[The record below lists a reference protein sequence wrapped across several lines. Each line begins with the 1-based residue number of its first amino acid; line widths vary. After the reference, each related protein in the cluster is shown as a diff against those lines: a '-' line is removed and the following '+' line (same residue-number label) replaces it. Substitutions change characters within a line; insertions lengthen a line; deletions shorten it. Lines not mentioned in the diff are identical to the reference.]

1 MASRRKAKAE
11 VVIPEQNKGFGDFI
25 AIVLFATGIF
35 ATVAFLSLQFYIS
48 DLPIDAN
55 LQKYSESN
63 IMGPLGHYFA
73 VLINGAFGWSA
84 LFLPIACF
92 LLATYNAFY
101 RDQDFSWYF
110 KPSSLFSLLLAG
122 LLIAGLNYTYFHDV
136 GGGEIGALIS
146 NPLIRYFN
154 FSGAVLVQASLAILI
169 IAHLSRLTI
178 AEIVTFGTKSFATVS
193 KFLCWNLPKYACEY
207 LVSTWQDFISYRE
220 ERRELAVAGNFAIE
234 LEVPETKKP
243 RQSKKKEFVIEKPV
257 VEPKKSSRKAVFET
271 AIIEEEI
278 EDEEEYEEE
287 DTREV
292 IVRRRD
298 IQGVSKQLKKRKR
311 PVFDSYC
318 PPDFDIL
325 TPGEGSSGLDDD
337 QLLIQM
343 SELIEEKLSDF
354 NIQGK
359 VTEVHP
365 GPVIT
370 MFEFEPAAGVKV
382 GKIASLQDD
391 LAMSLKASA
400 IRIIAPIPN
409 KGTVGIEVPNIHRDI
424 VRLREVFESPD
435 FLQEEKDLSI
445 ALGKD
450 IYGEPVV
457 VDVASM
463 PHLLLAGATGA
474 GKSVCINTI
483 LLSLLFRSSPED
495 LGLILIDP
503 KILELSVYD
512 GIPHLRAPVVTVPKQ
527 AKAVLEWAVKEMNS
541 RYRMMQKHGVRN
553 IDGYNR
559 MVRGLDE
566 HQASPKKKIPG
577 VINLQAE
584 QVIALGNTDLDL
596 NDTTEDVTEVSI
608 SEELQTLPKI
618 VIVIDEMADLMQS
631 VGRDIEDLVAR
642 LAQKARAAGIHMIL
656 ATQRPS
662 VDVITGLIKANFP
675 ARISFRVTSRIDSR
689 TILDSMGAERLLG
702 KGDMLMMMPGAHHLK
717 RVHGAFVSDQ
727 EVNNV
732 IAKLKEGSKPQYD
745 EEIMDYCAR
754 AMEEDKKS
762 DEKGNELDYD
772 ELYDQVLEFVVEKG
786 QASTSMIQRNYR
798 IGYNRAA
805 RIMDSLEREG
815 VIGPMDGAKPR
826 EVLMKMNDEA
836 GFAR

>member
-1 MASRRKAKAE
+1 MASRKKAKAE
-11 VVIPEQNKGFGDFI
+11 VVIPENNKGFGDFI

-35 ATVAFLSLQFYIS
+35 SMVSFLSLQYYIATIPLDS
-48 DLPIDAN
+48 TLQQSSENN
-55 LQKYSESN
+55 L
-63 IMGPLGHYFA
+63 MGPLGHYFS

-84 LFLPIACF
+84 LFFPISCF

-110 KPSSLFSLLLAG
+110 KPSSIFSLILAG
-122 LLIAGLNYTYFHDV
+122 LLVAGLNFTYFQDV

-154 FSGAVLVQASLAILI
+154 FGGAVLVQSSLAVLI

-178 AEIVTFGTKSFATVS
+178 AEILGFGTRLFTVAS
-193 KFLCWNLPKYACEY
+193 KFLFWELPKYACEFIG
-207 LVSTWQDFISYRE
+207 SIWQDFVSYRE
-220 ERRELAVAGNFAIE
+220 ERRELAVAGNFAIDIE
-234 LEVPETKKP
+234 IPEPKKTRAP
-243 RQSKKKEFVIEKPV
+243 KKNEFIIEKPV
-257 VEPKKSSRKAVFET
+257 TEPKKASRKQIET
-271 AIIEEEI
+271 EIVEE
-278 EDEEEYEEE
+278 EDEEYEE

-325 TPGEGSSGLDDD
+325 TPGDSSGGMEDD

-354 NIQGK
+354 NILGK

-559 MVRGLDE
+559 MVRGLDD
-566 HQASPKKKIPG
+566 QNSSPKKKIPG
-577 VINLQAE
+577 VISLQAE

-596 NDTTEDVTEVSI
+596 NDTSSEVAEVSI

-618 VIVIDEMADLMQS
+618 VIVIDEMADLMLS

-805 RIMDSLEREG
+805 RIMDSLERDG

-826 EVLMKMNDEA
+826 EVLMKMDDA
-836 GFAR
+836 GFSR

>member
-1 MASRRKAKAE
+1 M
-11 VVIPEQNKGFGDFI
+11 P
-25 AIVLFATGIF
+25 
-35 ATVAFLSLQFYIS
+35 VA
-48 DLPIDAN
+48 
-55 LQKYSESN
+55 
-63 IMGPLGHYFA
+63 
-73 VLINGAFGWSA
+73 
-84 LFLPIACF
+84 
-92 LLATYNAFY
+92 
-101 RDQDFSWYF
+101 
-110 KPSSLFSLLLAG
+110 
-122 LLIAGLNYTYFHDV
+122 
-136 GGGEIGALIS
+136 
-146 NPLIRYFN
+146 
-154 FSGAVLVQASLAILI
+154 
-169 IAHLSRLTI
+169 
-178 AEIVTFGTKSFATVS
+178 
-193 KFLCWNLPKYACEY
+193 
-207 LVSTWQDFISYRE
+207 
-220 ERRELAVAGNFAIE
+220 
-234 LEVPETKKP
+234 
-243 RQSKKKEFVIEKPV
+243 
-257 VEPKKSSRKAVFET
+257 EPKKSSRKAVVET
-271 AIIEEEI
+271 AIVEEEI

-325 TPGEGSSGLDDD
+325 TPGEGSSGMDDD

-354 NIQGK
+354 NILGK

-596 NDTTEDVTEVSI
+596 NDTGEDLAEVSI

-618 VIVIDEMADLMQS
+618 VIVIDEMADLMLS

-745 EEIMDYCAR
+745 EEILDYCAR
-754 AMEEDKKS
+754 RFAPLRLKRELAQMHQHIKVDLVVA
-762 DEKGNELDYD
+762 GNN
-772 ELYDQVLEFVVEKG
+772 G
-786 QASTSMIQRNYR
+786 H
-798 IGYNRAA
+798 
-805 RIMDSLEREG
+805 
-815 VIGPMDGAKPR
+815 KP
-826 EVLMKMNDEA
+826 K
-836 GFAR
+836 